1 MSSPF
6 YEKALGEDRMTT
18 QYESVQ
24 PRPAKRDEI
33 IAEAIRQFNSN
44 GFFDTRLEDI
54 GERLGTAKTSISYHF
69 KSKEGLLLEAYH
81 KALDFSEA
89 AAAGASGLAT
99 GRAAVLSWIQ
109 AHAEAHADA
118 LAGLKRPLA
127 LISEFPEAAG
137 PEMDGLEARHRVL
150 LHRCRE
156 FLEQGCRDGS
166 IQVSSIASAHFFLM
180 NVIHWLPRWLSEVRP
195 VDYPTSIRG
204 LINLLTHGL
213 AANPSRAAVQQI
225 GRSTEPYMDSVFDRD
240 IRNRMK
246 REAFLRSGTRALN
259 ERGFRNLSLNEVAA
273 ELGVTRGAFYYH
285 IADKDALLIGCFE
298 RTCSLIETAQQL
310 AQTSQ
315 ADGLGILER
324 CLRWIF
330 ERQISNLD
338 PLIRLS
344 MLAAL
349 PKTSRFLVEA
359 KLKKLRAEFSSMLAM
374 GMIDNSIRPLDL
386 EAAEHL
392 LIGSVLSSNHSRLGL
407 IQASGTSGTPGEN
420 VTSHDYFEIL
430 MHGLAGRPETKV
442 RL

>member
-1 MSSPF
+1 
-6 YEKALGEDRMTT
+6 MTIH
-18 QYESVQ
+18 YDSMQ
-24 PRPAKRDEI
+24 PRPDKRDEI
-33 IAEAIRQFNSN
+33 IAEAIRQFNFN

-81 KALDFSEA
+81 TALDFSETA
-89 AAAGASGLAT
+89 ATKASSLAT
-99 GRAAVLSWIQ
+99 GRAAMLSWIQ

-137 PEMDGLEARHRVL
+137 QEMDGLEARHRVL

-156 FLEQGCRDGS
+156 FLEQGRMDGS
-166 IQVSSIASAHFFLM
+166 IGVSSVAAAHFFIM

-195 VDYPTSIRG
+195 IDYPAAIRG
-204 LINLLTHGL
+204 LIDLLAHGL
-213 AANPSRAAVQQI
+213 AANPSRASVRQI
-225 GRSTEPYMDSVFDRD
+225 DRSSDPFIDSVFDRD
-240 IRNRMK
+240 IRNQMK

-273 ELGVTRGAFYYH
+273 GLGVTRGAFYYH
-285 IADKDALLIGCFE
+285 IADKSALLIGCFE

-374 GMIDNSIRPLDL
+374 GMIDNSIRSLDL

-392 LIGSVLSSNHSRLGL
+392 LLGSVLSSNHSRLGM
-407 IQASGTSGTPGEN
+407 IQASSAPGTPGEN
-420 VTSHDYFEIL
+420 VSSHDYFEVL
-430 MHGLAGRPETKV
+430 MHGLAGRPQS
-442 RL
+442 

>member
-1 MSSPF
+1 
-6 YEKALGEDRMTT
+6 
-18 QYESVQ
+18 
-24 PRPAKRDEI
+24 
-33 IAEAIRQFNSN
+33 
-44 GFFDTRLEDI
+44 
-54 GERLGTAKTSISYHF
+54 
-69 KSKEGLLLEAYH
+69 
-81 KALDFSEA
+81 
-89 AAAGASGLAT
+89 
-99 GRAAVLSWIQ
+99 
-109 AHAEAHADA
+109 
-118 LAGLKRPLA
+118 
-127 LISEFPEAAG
+127 
-137 PEMDGLEARHRVL
+137 
-150 LHRCRE
+150 
-156 FLEQGCRDGS
+156 
-166 IQVSSIASAHFFLM
+166 
-180 NVIHWLPRWLSEVRP
+180 
-195 VDYPTSIRG
+195 
-204 LINLLTHGL
+204 
-213 AANPSRAAVQQI
+213 
-225 GRSTEPYMDSVFDRD
+225 MDSVFDRD

-407 IQASGTSGTPGEN
+407 IQASGTPGTPGEN

-430 MHGLAGRPETKV
+430 MHGLAGRPTS
-442 RL
+442 